1 MVLKQRCLGSFDS
14 ICRQPPPIERKG
26 LFPEGRGIICARG
39 GTLGRTEEGEGS
51 LNLKDTQ
58 RGIKAGSRWRWWLWR
73 WWSDWLTAI
82 QPNLTDKITLCLL
95 WIHPETHPTS
105 PPPPIFALKK
115 LPLRFQPF
123 FSTAHSWSQAATK
136 SQSWVGGWLEGHCGT
151 KVGGKMIWPRVKAFN
166 MARLWHLEK
175 SRKGELVKLWCQQ
188 QRFINLR
195 NWKVPGAE
203 KIWGPV

>member
-1 MVLKQRCLGSFDS
+1 MVLKQPRCLGSFDS

-105 PPPPIFALKK
+105 PPPPNLCLKK
-115 LPLRFQPF
+115 CF
-123 FSTAHSWSQAATK
+123 
-136 SQSWVGGWLEGHCGT
+136 
-151 KVGGKMIWPRVKAFN
+151 
-166 MARLWHLEK
+166 
-175 SRKGELVKLWCQQ
+175 
-188 QRFINLR
+188 
-195 NWKVPGAE
+195 E
-203 KIWGPV
+203 KIASAIPTFLLNSTFLKSSCNKIPILGRWVAWRTLRHQSRRKNDLTQSEGF